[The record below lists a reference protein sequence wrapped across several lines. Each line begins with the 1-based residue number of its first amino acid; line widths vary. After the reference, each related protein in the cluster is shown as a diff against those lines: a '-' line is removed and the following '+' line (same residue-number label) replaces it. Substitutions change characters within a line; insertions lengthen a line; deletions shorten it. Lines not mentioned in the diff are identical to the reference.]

1 MIDNLILGFETA
13 VSAST
18 LFYCVVGVSIGM
30 FIGVLPG
37 VGPLAAISM
46 LLPLT
51 YYTTPTNA
59 LVMFPTGMAR

>member
-30 FIGVLPG
+30 FMIIVTVLLNPSEASG
-37 VGPLAAISM
+37 
-46 LLPLT
+46 LPH
-51 YYTTPTNA
+51 A
-59 LVMFPTGMAR
+59 SREEI